1 MGKIVIF
8 LDKITNLCDQ
18 DVLGKSDPYVKF
30 HLEQDNLV
38 FDKNYGRKTS
48 TKKRGELNP
57 VFGETFE
64 FDDVPSLKNLVLNVK
79 VMDDDP
85 GFDDKLGSCKIDLE
99 ELGLGP
105 NPTGTD
111 RKIPIN
117 DILYRALKKQ
127 KSRYFVSQSVSHT
140 LNTPKKRQQGRVVK
154 LADTTASKAVGL
166 TSVGV
171 QVPPRPFFLLY
182 S

>member
-18 DVLGKSDPYVKF
+18 DTLGKSDPYVKF

-48 TKKRGELNP
+48 SKKKGELNP

-64 FDDVPSLKNLVLNVK
+64 FDDVPSLKNLALNVK

-85 GFDDKLGSCKIDLE
+85 VFDDKLGSCRIDLE
-99 ELGLGP
+99 DLGLSAEP
-105 NPTGTD
+105 VGTD
-111 RKIPIN
+111 RVVDNNIFTKDARIFLKI
-117 DILYRALKKQ
+117 
-127 KSRYFVSQSVSHT
+127 SWHE
-140 LNTPKKRQQGRVVK
+140 
-154 LADTTASKAVGL
+154 
-166 TSVGV
+166 
-171 QVPPRPFFLLY
+171 
-182 S
+182 